1 MASDLGRHC
10 LPMSHK
16 KDARLIWVKI
26 AVHACLTLV
35 TPKYVTWQTVKT
47 QLKCRI
53 MFKMVDKNFLQ
64 LNKTS
69 ERKIVNIFLPI
80 SFNICFGPSHCVPT
94 TYVWDEK

>member
-35 TPKYVTWQTVKT
+35 TPKYVTWQTVK
-47 QLKCRI
+47 CDI

-64 LNKTS
+64 LN
-69 ERKIVNIFLPI
+69 I
-80 SFNICFGPSHCVPT
+80 
-94 TYVWDEK
+94 